1 MTDTTRIGL
10 PPAAPLRPEGLRL
23 IAVDMDGTFLG
34 AGMPGTY
41 DRARFAPLRRRMRE
55 RGVRFVVASGNQEH
69 QIAGYFEGD
78 VGGAALSPDG
88 IVSDNGAIVAAG
100 RRRLLES
107 AMPPEAL
114 GAALAVLA
122 DYPDIGIIGSGP
134 RGAVVPEDQDPEL
147 RELLVRYH
155 TRFRLVPDRAHI
167 ADHRVAKLAI
177 VDPRGLDPALP
188 ARLDAA
194 LGATVTAVTSGHESI
209 DLIVT
214 GRHKASGLDLLLD
227 HWGLGREQVAAFGDS
242 PGRRVHGPRRS
253 VCPFLHRK
261 QPHQPPRHPAAGQPR
276 AARRAAARAHGPGRG
291 RGRRPPGPPLQRR

>member
-1 MTDTTRIGL
+1 MTDTTRTGL

-167 ADHRVAKLAI
+167 AGHRVAKLAI

-188 ARLDAA
+188 VRLDAA

-209 DLIVT
+209 DIIVT

-242 PGRRVHGPRRS
+242 ANDVELLR
-253 VCPFLHRK
+253 C
-261 QPHQPPRHPAAGQPR
+261 AGIGVAVANASPE
-276 AARRAAARAHGPGRG
+276 AVAAADYRAPANTEAGVLAVLESWFAEEGSAP
-291 RGRRPPGPPLQRR
+291 

>member
-1 MTDTTRIGL
+1 
-10 PPAAPLRPEGLRL
+10 
-23 IAVDMDGTFLG
+23 
-34 AGMPGTY
+34 
-41 DRARFAPLRRRMRE
+41 
-55 RGVRFVVASGNQEH
+55 
-69 QIAGYFEGD
+69 
-78 VGGAALSPDG
+78 
-88 IVSDNGAIVAAG
+88 
-100 RRRLLES
+100 
-107 AMPPEAL
+107 MPPEAL

-122 DYPDIGIIGSGP
+122 DYPDIGVIGSGP

-167 ADHRVAKLAI
+167 AGHRVAKLAI

-242 PGRRVHGPRRS
+242 ANDVELLR
-253 VCPFLHRK
+253 C
-261 QPHQPPRHPAAGQPR
+261 AGIGVAVANASPE
-276 AARRAAARAHGPGRG
+276 AVAAADYRAPANTEAGVLAVLESWFAEEGSAP
-291 RGRRPPGPPLQRR
+291 

>member
-1 MTDTTRIGL
+1 MTDTTRTGL

-69 QIAGYFEGD
+69 QIAGYFEGKE
-78 VGGAALSPDG
+78 GGVALRPDG
-88 IVSDNGAIVAAG
+88 IVSDNGAIVTAFDAAG
-100 RRRLLES
+100 HQRLLES

-122 DYPDIGIIGSGP
+122 DYPDIGVIGSGP

-167 ADHRVAKLAI
+167 AGHRVAKLAI

-209 DLIVT
+209 DIIVT

-242 PGRRVHGPRRS
+242 VNDVELLR
-253 VCPFLHRK
+253 C
-261 QPHQPPRHPAAGQPR
+261 AGIGVAVANASPE
-276 AARRAAARAHGPGRG
+276 AVAAADYRAPANTEAGVLAVLESWFAEEGSAP
-291 RGRRPPGPPLQRR
+291 

>member
-1 MTDTTRIGL
+1 MTDTTRTGL

-134 RGAVVPEDQDPEL
+134 QGAVVPEDQDP
-147 RELLVRYH
+147 R
-155 TRFRLVPDRAHI
+155 TRTRSC
-167 ADHRVAKLAI
+167 
-177 VDPRGLDPALP
+177 GSCWC
-188 ARLDAA
+188 
-194 LGATVTAVTSGHESI
+194 ATT
-209 DLIVT
+209 
-214 GRHKASGLDLLLD
+214 RASGSCPTA
-227 HWGLGREQVAAFGDS
+227 RTS
-242 PGRRVHGPRRS
+242 PATAWPSSRS
-253 VCPFLHRK
+253 WTRGGSTRPCPPAWTRPWA
-261 QPHQPPRHPAAGQPR
+261 QP
-276 AARRAAARAHGPGRG
+276 
-291 RGRRPPGPPLQRR
+291 